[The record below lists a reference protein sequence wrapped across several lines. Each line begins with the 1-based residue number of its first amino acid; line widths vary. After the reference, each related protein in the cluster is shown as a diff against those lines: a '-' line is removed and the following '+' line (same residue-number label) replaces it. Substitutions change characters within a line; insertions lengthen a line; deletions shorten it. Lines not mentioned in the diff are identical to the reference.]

1 MSKEKTKTIDTKPA
15 KDGVSTKTETKIK
28 KDDNPSTP
36 LPAKQS
42 IDGKDAKTTP
52 SDTPETKKKPHVRGE
67 TQKPVSKEP
76 NSEMVIFSAHAR
88 NAMPLGRFFDD
99 LVLSKVILG
108 AGWAAV

>member
-1 MSKEKTKTIDTKPA
+1 MSKEKTKTTDTKPA

-52 SDTPETKKKPHVRGE
+52 SDTPETKKNPHVRGE
-67 TQKPVSKEP
+67 TQKPVSKEYLNNW
-76 NSEMVIFSAHAR
+76 NSIF
-88 NAMPLGRFFDD
+88 
-99 LVLSKVILG
+99 KKK
-108 AGWAAV
+108 